1 LRHGA
6 AFMQS
11 MLSKPQLLSWITCD
25 GAHIDPTTGKHTLLG
40 VFSNTRVRQ
49 FPFVYPYMVW
59 FITVT
64 DCSQG
69 SHTMKISM
77 GLDAARMQPLIERK
91 FDSESPL
98 QRINLINEIANLPFP
113 EPGEY
118 DINIEIDDELLLATS
133 FFISN

>member
-1 LRHGA
+1 
-6 AFMQS
+6 
-11 MLSKPQLLSWITCD
+11 
-25 GAHIDPTTGKHTLLG
+25 
-40 VFSNTRVRQ
+40 
-49 FPFVYPYMVW
+49 
-59 FITVT
+59 
-64 DCSQG
+64 
-69 SHTMKISM
+69 
-77 GLDAARMQPLIERK
+77 LIERK